1 MKEGLEE
8 IFDKELLKESE
19 DDFDILDEEE
29 LDELIINKTFRRL
42 YIAS

>member
-1 MKEGLEE
+1 MKKDLED
-8 IFDKELLKESE
+8 IFDTDLLKESE
-19 DDFDILDEEE
+19 DDFEFDEE

>member
-8 IFDKELLKESE
+8 IFDTDLLKESE
-19 DDFDILDEEE
+19 DDFEFDEEE
-29 LDELIINKTFRRL
+29 LNELIINKTFRRL

>member
-1 MKEGLEE
+1 MKDDLED

-19 DDFDILDEEE
+19 DDFEFDEE
-29 LDELIINKTFRRL
+29 LNELIMSKTFRRL

>member
-1 MKEGLEE
+1 MKDDLED

-19 DDFDILDEEE
+19 DDFEFDEE
-29 LDELIINKTFRRL
+29 LDELIISKTFRRL